1 LGLIARRSYGSL
13 AFAAVR
19 LGRPFSQTWDS
30 PDGWIAKL
38 RAEGFRA
45 AYWPLPDDA
54 PDDDVGA
61 YADAAAQ
68 ADIVIAEIGSWGSNP
83 ISPDDAERAAAIEY
97 SKARLALAD
106 RVGARCCVNL
116 AGSRGGVW
124 DSPHPDNLTE
134 DTFALIVDTAREIID
149 AVGPERTFFTLEPMP
164 WIIPDSPDR
173 YLALLEAI
181 DRERFAVHLDPTNM
195 ISNPARYF
203 DNAGFLRECFAKL
216 GPHIKCCHAKDVTM
230 SGELPVHIA
239 EVIPGR
245 GTLDYELLLRE
256 LDKLDPD
263 TPILVEHLTEDEEY
277 REAAGHVRAVAERLG
292 LAI

>member
-1 LGLIARRSYGSL
+1 VLIARRSYGSL

-19 LGRPFSQTWDS
+19 LGRPFTQTWDS
-30 PDGWIAKL
+30 PAGWIDTL
-38 RAEGFRA
+38 RREGFRA

-54 PDDDVGA
+54 AGDDVRA
-61 YADAAAQ
+61 YADAAA
-68 ADIVIAEIGSWGSNP
+68 AAGVVIAEVGAWQSNP

-97 SKARLALAD
+97 CAARLELAD
-106 RVGARCCVNL
+106 RIGARCCVNV
-116 AGSRGGVW
+116 AGSRGSAW
-124 DSPHPDNLTE
+124 DAPHPDNLSE
-134 DTFALIVDTAREIID
+134 DTFALIVDSARAIVD
-149 AVGPERTFFTLEPMP
+149 AAQPRRTYFTLEPMP

-181 DRERFAVHLDPTNM
+181 GRDRFAVHLDPTNM
-195 ISNPARYF
+195 INTPARYF

-230 SGELPVHIA
+230 TAELPVHIA

-245 GTLDYELLLRE
+245 GTLAYEVLLRE
-256 LDKLDPD
+256 MDRLDPD

-292 LAI
+292 VQV